1 MKQKLLL
8 ALLALFT
15 LGGSNLFAQG
25 WTAQAPADGDFY
37 LYNVGAGK
45 YLSCGESWGTQ
56 AVVGNGALKLTL
68 ANNGSGAYTLY
79 TTSTFSYG
87 NPNSAQLQS
96 SGFVDQSV
104 NATTWT
110 FTAVEGLENTYTL
123 LNAEGKYISA
133 PSDGKIVALLS
144 ETAPT
149 DAYGY
154 WKLVNKENLFPETA
168 SATNPVDVTCLI
180 GDANFESSN
189 GTMQGF
195 WSMQA
200 SNKNLCGGDS
210 PNKCAESYR
219 STFTLS
225 QVLNDVPNGE
235 YELTA
240 QGFYRQDGSDNE
252 HLPVFYINE
261 KTATFPLRTGTEGS
275 MGAASASF
283 TNGGYT
289 INPIHVTVGDGKIT
303 LGAKLEGNTMLWCIW
318 DNFTLKYL
326 GVDLTAYE
334 TQIASL
340 RETLNGLKN
349 EPMNATVKATA
360 ETALTETES
369 VDHNQS
375 AMENAIAQLTS
386 AIEAANTSIANYVV
400 AKTYLDKAS
409 NLDAA
414 GQAAYAANETVATLQ
429 TAYDDRSFEALTDE
443 QKEALDAAIIS
454 AVKAQTTLG
463 SDWTL
468 VIVNP
473 SFENGFASGWTNN
486 GMDIQNNTSFPKD
499 GNNYCE
505 KWQPNGTVKVS
516 QVISDMP
523 AGVYKLTV
531 KAKTRG
537 ISSAKFFASDISVST
552 KIADEINTYSIE
564 FACDAN
570 ANITIGFEGTG
581 TGAGNSWIAL
591 DDFHLTLVSAGLP
604 DVTAVTGKMNAE
616 VAAAQT
622 NAIETYNT
630 TRTTANYNA
639 AVAAI
644 AAAQA
649 SVDAYS
655 VAATAVAKAKAI
667 KENHNLAS
675 AEAAATFAEAI
686 AGIENP
692 YNEGTLADDNARN
705 AGTTLGTGVSGW
717 HGNNNAAAVV
727 YLRDGY
733 SLGDFEA
740 DPALHVNTW
749 STEGDNDGSG
759 FSVPFYESWT
769 PNSNSLATNTWT
781 GSLSN
786 LPTGLYKVSA
796 WVRVQVKDG
805 TTVADATGITMDVN
819 GGTAVDVTEG
829 TQVGETQ
836 FQLATYEAEGLVKDG
851 NLTVNFNIAADNNIS
866 WLSFQNVKYEKVRDL
881 TPEEMAVVPTSITL
895 DETEVTLDA
904 TTSTKTF
911 TLTFTPENAEKAV
924 SWESSDASVATVAD
938 GVVTAV
944 SSGTATITVK
954 STLDENVSASATVTV
969 SFPETEVASDDYVN
983 EGAKRT
989 VVSYGDNLIKNGAFE
1004 YPNSFYGWTT
1014 GSGVAMSADNFD
1026 LITEEN
1032 NHYIKAKG
1040 HTGATGDNSIGT
1052 EWAIEAGKT
1061 YVFGYQVKSTSAGNS
1076 EFHVVSLTNELGTE
1090 TSKIS
1095 ENSTAVGTDWTNVKY
1110 KFTNTDNYAYVQF
1123 RARWLNSAVSFD
1135 NFYLVEVVDEEVIG
1149 NVQYALD
1156 AIPTA
1161 NIGENAFQYSQ
1172 EAIDAA
1178 NALVQGTATV
1188 EDVENAYAAVTT
1200 INAPAEGQLFNVVL
1214 TYDGWTY
1221 DNKAMT
1227 YIANGRT
1234 DAGNYN
1240 IQYKEEANQN
1250 LAQAFT
1256 FTKVE
1261 GNNYKMS
1268 QIDADGV
1275 ARYISTG
1282 QPYGGNASQ
1291 IRTTTNADDA
1301 LLVTVIPTATEGK
1314 WNLRNTAANN
1324 YIGSQDAGVYTVNS
1338 HIDFVLQETQKPSI
1352 TINTTAAGWGTTIL
1366 PFAAQKPADVK
1377 VYSCAEMNGSDLV
1390 LTEVEAL
1397 EANKPYVIEGAWNE
1411 TLTGDAQGTQLT
1423 YEADLL
1429 TGVYA
1434 PTVAAAGTYVMQKL
1448 NGNVAFYKVSEEK
1461 PINVP
1466 ANRAYLTGVNSE
1478 AKVLNIGNG
1487 ETNGI
1492 NAIQALIDSDAE
1504 IFNVNGVKQN
1514 SLQKGIN
1521 IIKMSNGETR
1531 KIMVK

>member
-56 AVVGNGALKLTL
+56 AVVGNGALKFTL
-68 ANNGSGAYTLY
+68 ENNGSGAYTLY

-104 NATTWT
+104 TATTWT
-110 FTAVEGLENTYTL
+110 FSAVDGLENTFTL
-123 LNAEGKYISA
+123 LNAEGKYLCA
-133 PSDGKIVALLS
+133 PSDGTITIALS
-144 ETAPT
+144 ETPPT

-154 WKLVNKENLFPETA
+154 WKLINFDNLFNNATV
-168 SATNPVDVTCLI
+168 TNPVDVTCLI

-473 SFENGFASGWTNN
+473 SFENGFASGWENN

-537 ISSAKFFASDISVST
+537 ISSANFFASGISVST
-552 KIADEINTYSIE
+552 KIADEVNTYSIE

-616 VAAAQT
+616 VDAAQIA
-622 NAIETYNT
+622 AIKAYNENKT
-630 TRTTANYNA
+630 VDNYNK

-644 AAAQA
+644 AAAQT
-649 SVDAYS
+649 SVDAYT

-727 YLRDGY
+727 YLRNGF

-769 PNSNSLATNTWT
+769 PDANSLPESTLT
-781 GSLSN
+781 GSLTGLEN
-786 LPTGLYKVSA
+786 GLYKVSA
-796 WVRVQVKDG
+796 LVRVAAKTGVNA
-805 TTVADATGITMDVN
+805 TDATGITMDIN
-819 GGTAVDVTEG
+819 NGTAVDVTEG
-829 TQVGETQ
+829 EAIGTTQRSI
-836 FQLATYEAEGLVKDG
+836 ATYEAEGLVKQG
-851 NLTVNFNIAADNNIS
+851 QLTLNFNIAADANIS
-866 WLSFQNVKYEKVRDL
+866 WLAFKNVKYTKVRDL
-881 TPEEMAVVPTSITL
+881 TPEEMFVAATEEDYAALNAATEAHTLGFETGEYAPYNNVEGVAAIAAAKAIDQTVENSQEDVQAATAAITNATWTANTEEVNAVY
-895 DETEVTLDA
+895 DG
-904 TTSTKTF
+904 TF
-911 TLTFTPENAEKAV
+911 AKAV
-924 SWESSDASVATVAD
+924 
-938 GVVTAV
+938 
-944 SSGTATITVK
+944 
-954 STLDENVSASATVTV
+954 N
-969 SFPETEVASDDYVN
+969 
-983 EGAKRT
+983 
-989 VVSYGDNLIKNGAFE
+989 NGAPAGWTMSNNTLGGDLHSRAFNPDDRLAE
-1004 YPNSFYGWTT
+1004 FNETKSGFFIRFDGYNSDRGSMYFYGKTT
-1014 GSGVAMSADNFD
+1014 GYTMPLKANTTYYVKADF
-1026 LITEEN
+1026 
-1032 NHYIKAKG
+1032 AG
-1040 HTGATGDNSIGT
+1040 WGSTGKPLRMNVTGPEG
-1052 EWAIEAGKT
+1052 
-1061 YVFGYQVKSTSAGNS
+1061 F
-1076 EFHVVSLTNELGTE
+1076 
-1090 TSKIS
+1090 
-1095 ENSTAVGTDWTNVKY
+1095 TAVGQTQTTAVRADNADDTPQQFLIV
-1110 KFTNTDNYAYVQF
+1110 FT
-1123 RARWLNSAVSFD
+1123 
-1135 NFYLVEVVDEEVIG
+1135 
-1149 NVQYALD
+1149 
-1156 AIPTA
+1156 TA
-1161 NIGENAFQYSQ
+1161 
-1172 EAIDAA
+1172 
-1178 NALVQGTATV
+1178 
-1188 EDVENAYAAVTT
+1188 
-1200 INAPAEGQLFNVVL
+1200 
-1214 TYDGWTY
+1214 
-1221 DNKAMT
+1221 
-1227 YIANGRT
+1227 
-1234 DAGNYN
+1234 DAGNYEINFQTPGADTNTHNVLVSN
-1240 IQYKEEANQN
+1240 IELFK
-1250 LAQAFT
+1250 AQP
-1256 FTKVE
+1256 V
-1261 GNNYKMS
+1261 
-1268 QIDADGV
+1268 D
-1275 ARYISTG
+1275 
-1282 QPYGGNASQ
+1282 
-1291 IRTTTNADDA
+1291 
-1301 LLVTVIPTATEGK
+1301 
-1314 WNLRNTAANN
+1314 
-1324 YIGSQDAGVYTVNS
+1324 
-1338 HIDFVLQETQKPSI
+1338 I
-1352 TINTTAAGWGTTIL
+1352 TIKADRQYTAFSSNMPLDFTGSKLTAEIVTSATGTT
-1366 PFAAQKPADVK
+1366 Q
-1377 VYSCAEMNGSDLV
+1377 
-1390 LTEVEAL
+1390 
-1397 EANKPYVIEGAWNE
+1397 
-1411 TLTGDAQGTQLT
+1411 
-1423 YEADLL
+1423 
-1429 TGVYA
+1429 
-1434 PTVAAAGTYVMQKL
+1434 TVTK
-1448 NGNVAFYKVSEEK
+1448 
-1461 PINVP
+1461 VP
-1466 ANRAYLTGVNSE
+1466 ANTGIIVGLAEATTEAKTISVPVCAGETDDVTGNMLVAVLEATTIPQTVDGYTNYVFGKSGGKEQFFKVRATGMEVPANNAYLTIPDAQ
-1478 AKVLNIGNG
+1478 AKGLDEIGLNGDATGISTIENADMQNG
-1487 ETNGI
+1487 EVYNLQGQKVNRAQKGVYI
-1492 NAIQALIDSDAE
+1492 
-1504 IFNVNGVKQN
+1504 VNGKKVILK
-1514 SLQKGIN
+1514 
-1521 IIKMSNGETR
+1521 
-1531 KIMVK
+1531 

>member
-15 LGGSNLFAQG
+15 LGGSSLYGQA
-25 WTAQAPADGDFY
+25 WTPQAPADGDFY
-37 LYNVGAGK
+37 LYNVGTEK
-45 YLSCGESWGTQ
+45 FLSCGESWGTQ
-56 AVVGNGALKLTL
+56 AVVGNGALLFTFK
-68 ANNGSGAYTLY
+68 NNGSGSYTLY

-87 NPNSAQLQS
+87 NPNVAQLQS
-96 SGFVDQSV
+96 SGFVDQNV
-104 NATTWT
+104 TATTWT
-110 FTAVEGLENTYTL
+110 FTAVEGLEKTYTL

-133 PSDGKIVALLS
+133 PSDGTIVALLS

-195 WSMQA
+195 WSIQA

-283 TNGGYT
+283 TNGDYT

-303 LGAKLEGNTMLWCIW
+303 LGAKLDGNTMLWCIW

-360 ETALTETES
+360 ETAFTETES

-473 SFENGFASGWTNN
+473 SFENGFSSGWTNS
-486 GMDIQNNTSFPKD
+486 GMDIQNNTSFDKD

-505 KWQPNGTVKVS
+505 KWQPNGIVKVS
-516 QVISDMP
+516 QILSAMP
-523 AGVYKLTV
+523 AGVYKLTA

-537 ISSAKFFASDISVST
+537 VTYGKFFADEVETST
-552 KIADEINTYSIE
+552 KIADEVNTYTVE

-570 ANITIGFEGTG
+570 ANVTIGFEGKG
-581 TGAGNSWIAL
+581 TGAGSSWIAL

-616 VAAAQT
+616 VADAQT
-622 NAIETYNT
+622 AAIDAYNAN
-630 TRTTANYNA
+630 RTVENYNA
-639 AVAAI
+639 ASAAI
-644 AAAQA
+644 AAAEA
-649 SVDAYS
+649 SVAAYA

-675 AEAAATFAEAI
+675 AEAATTFAEAI
-686 AGIENP
+686 ANIENP

-796 WVRVQVKDG
+796 WVRVQAKDG
-805 TTVADATGITMDVN
+805 TTIADATGITMDVN

-851 NLTVNFNIAADNNIS
+851 TLNFNLNIAADNNIS

-881 TPEEMAVVPTSITL
+881 TPEEQAVTPTGISL
-895 DETEVTLDA
+895 DKTSVELTATENTVTL
-904 TTSTKTF
+904 TPTF
-911 TLTFTPENAEKAV
+911 DPENATTTV
-924 SWESSDASVATVAD
+924 TWVSSDENVATVEAGIVT
-938 GVVTAV
+938 GVAPG
-944 SSGTATITVK
+944 SATITVK
-954 STLDENVSASATVTV
+954 STLDPTVLATCAVTVTYPESTV
-969 SFPETEVASDDYVN
+969 PETYFEN
-983 EGAKRT
+983 EGATRT
-989 VVSYGDNLIKNGAFE
+989 VYTLGENLIKNGSFE
-1004 YPNSFYGWTT
+1004 YPNTFYGWTT
-1014 GSGVAMSADNFD
+1014 GGNVPLSTEGFDILTEDNN
-1026 LITEEN
+1026 T
-1032 NHYIKAKG
+1032 YIKAKKG
-1040 HTGATGDNSIGT
+1040 EGGTANTSIRKV
-1052 EWAIEAGKT
+1052 WPIESGKT
-1061 YVFGYQVKSTSAGNS
+1061 YVFSYKIKGNAGKSSWTAT
-1076 EFHVVSLTNELGTE
+1076 SLTNEIGTE
-1090 TSKIS
+1090 ASMI
-1095 ENSTAVGTDWTNVKY
+1095 EREFNITADWQEKKY
-1110 KFTNTDNYAYVQF
+1110 TFTNTDGYAYLQF
-1123 RARWLNSAVSFD
+1123 WARWYDASFD
-1135 NFYLVEVVDEEVIG
+1135 NFYLAEVSTTTEG
-1149 NVQYALD
+1149 NVDYVTA
-1156 AIPTA
+1156 AIPTT
-1161 NIGENAFQYSQ
+1161 NVGTGAFQYSQ
-1172 EAIDAA
+1172 SAIDAA

-1200 INAPAEGQLFNVVL
+1200 LNVPEPTQAYNLVFNCEGHSATGNALTLIPNPAQTQGLYGLKYIAPANV
-1214 TYDGWTY
+1214 
-1221 DNKAMT
+1221 
-1227 YIANGRT
+1227 
-1234 DAGNYN
+1234 
-1240 IQYKEEANQN
+1240 N
-1250 LAQAFT
+1250 LAQAFY
-1256 FTKVE
+1256 FTHTTGNKYKVHAIDTDLKE
-1261 GNNYKMS
+1261 RYITTQAEGYGTTWYEGIRTIDDASKAMEIEIRPNGEGLYLLWNTGANKPMAHNGNNNN
-1268 QIDADGV
+1268 DLF
-1275 ARYISTG
+1275 
-1282 QPYGGNASQ
+1282 
-1291 IRTTTNADDA
+1291 TN
-1301 LLVTVIPTATEGK
+1301 
-1314 WNLRNTAANN
+1314 NTANFQF
-1324 YIGSQDAGVYTVNS
+1324 I
-1338 HIDFVLQETQKPSI
+1338 ETQKPSI

-1366 PFAAQKPADVK
+1366 PFAAEKPADVK
-1377 VYSCAEMNGSDLV
+1377 VYSCAAVDGSTLT
-1390 LTEVEAL
+1390 LTEVDAL
-1397 EANKPYVIEGAWNE
+1397 EANKPYIIEGAWNA
-1411 TLTGDAQGTQLT
+1411 TLTGDAQGTALT
-1423 YEADLL
+1423 YTEGLL
-1429 TGVYA
+1429 KGVYTPTEA
-1434 PTVAAAGTYVMQKL
+1434 PMGSYVLQKH
-1448 NGNVAFYKVSEEK
+1448 GNDVAFFKVSETI
-1461 PINVP
+1461 PTVG
-1466 ANRAYLTGVNSE
+1466 ANRAYLQVENE
-1478 AKVLNIGNG
+1478 AKMFHFGG
-1487 ETNGI
+1487 DATGI
-1492 NAIQALIDSDAE
+1492 STIKALMKGDAE
-1504 IFNVNGVKQN
+1504 IYNISGVKQN
-1514 SLQKGIN
+1514 SLQKGMN
-1521 IIKMSNGETR
+1521 IIKMSDGTTR
-1531 KIMVK
+1531 KLMVK

>member
-15 LGGSNLFAQG
+15 GVGNLFAQN
-25 WTAQAPADGDFY
+25 WTPQAPADGDFY
-37 LYNVGAGK
+37 LYNVGTGK
-45 YLSCGESWGTQ
+45 FLSCGESYGTK

-110 FTAVEGLENTYTL
+110 FTAVDGLENTFTL
-123 LNAEGKYISA
+123 LNAEGKYLCA
-133 PSDGKIVALLS
+133 PSDGTIIIALS
-144 ETAPT
+144 ETLPT

-154 WKLVNKENLFPETA
+154 WKLINYDNLFNNATV
-168 SATNPVDVTCLI
+168 TNPVDVTCLI

-189 GTMQGF
+189 GTMTGL
-195 WSMQA
+195 WSMNA
-200 SNKNLCGGDS
+200 SNKNLCGGAS

-219 STFTLS
+219 STFSLS
-225 QVLNDVPNGE
+225 QVLNNVPNGD

-252 HLPVFYINE
+252 HLPVFFINE
-261 KTATFPLRTGTEGS
+261 KTSTFPLRTGTEGS
-275 MGAASASF
+275 MDAASASF
-283 TNGGYT
+283 SNGSYT
-289 INPIHVTVGDGKIT
+289 ISPIRVTVGDGKIT

-318 DNFTLKYL
+318 DNFTLKYY
-326 GVDLTAYE
+326 GIDLSAYE
-334 TQIASL
+334 AQISAL
-340 RETLNGLKN
+340 RSTLEGLKDS
-349 EPMNATVKATA
+349 PMNTTVKSSV
-360 ETALTETES
+360 ETALSETAS
-369 VDHNQS
+369 VAQEQS
-375 AMENAIAQLTS
+375 AMEAAIAQLNK
-386 AIEAANTSIANYVV
+386 AIEDANTSIKNYAA
-400 AKTYLDKAS
+400 AKAYLDKAS
-409 NLDAA
+409 TLDEA
-414 GQAAYAANETVATLQ
+414 GQASYAANETVASVRS
-429 TAYDDRSFEALTDE
+429 AYDDATLEVLTDE
-443 QKEALDAAIIS
+443 QKAAMDAAIIV
-454 AVKAQTTLG
+454 AAKAQTTIG

-552 KIADEINTYSIE
+552 KIADEVNTYSIE

-616 VAAAQT
+616 VDAAQT
-622 NAIETYNT
+622 AAIEAYNENKT
-630 TRTTANYNA
+630 VDNYNK

-644 AAAQA
+644 AAAQT
-649 SVDAYS
+649 SVDAYT

-881 TPEEMAVVPTSITL
+881 TPEEQAVVPTGITL
-895 DETEVTLDA
+895 DETEVALDA

-1040 HTGATGDNSIGT
+1040 HTGATGVNSIGT

-1214 TYDGWTY
+1214 TYNGWTY

-1240 IQYKEEANQN
+1240 IQYKEEANKN

-1275 ARYISTG
+1275 ARYITTG
-1282 QPYGGNASQ
+1282 VPYGGNTAQ
-1291 IRTTTNADDA
+1291 IRTTTDETKA
-1301 LLVTVIPTATEGK
+1301 LAVTVIPTVVEGK
-1314 WNLRNTAANN
+1314 WNLRNTEANQF
-1324 YIGSQDAGVYTVNS
+1324 IGSQDAGVYTVNS

-1352 TINTTAAGWGTTIL
+1352 DINTTAAGWGTTIL

-1377 VYSCAEMNGSDLV
+1377 VYSCAEMSGSDLV

-1397 EANKPYVIEGAWNE
+1397 EANKPYIIEGAWNE
-1411 TLTGDAQGTQLT
+1411 TLTGDAQGTQLN
-1423 YEADLL
+1423 YVEGLL

-1434 PTVAAAGTYVMQKL
+1434 QTQAAAGTYVMQKL

-1492 NAIQALIDSDAE
+1492 NAIQALIDGDAE

-1514 SLQKGIN
+1514 TLQKGIN